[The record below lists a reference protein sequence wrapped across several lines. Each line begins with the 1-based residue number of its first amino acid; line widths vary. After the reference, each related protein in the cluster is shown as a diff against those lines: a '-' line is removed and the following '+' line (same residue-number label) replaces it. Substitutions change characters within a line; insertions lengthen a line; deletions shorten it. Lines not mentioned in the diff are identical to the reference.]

1 MGHLLLELKIGLTE
15 KKIIQKMAAGFRVL
29 SKYVGPVKLCVFDW
43 AGTVVD
49 SGVFAPVL
57 TFQKL
62 FEDEGVPITSAEVRA
77 PMGVHKRLHIQRICQ
92 LPEVRKRWTDKK
104 GSPPTDE
111 DAERIYSKSLT
122 ATLDLLPANSKMIRG
137 VPETMN
143 KLRKE
148 FGVKI
153 GSSTGYTSEIMAKLK
168 PLAAAEGYTPDSYV
182 TSDLVKSRRPGPA

>member
-1 MGHLLLELKIGLTE
+1 M
-15 KKIIQKMAAGFRVL
+15 
-29 SKYVGPVKLCVFDW
+29 
-43 AGTVVD
+43 
-49 SGVFAPVL
+49 
-57 TFQKL
+57 
-62 FEDEGVPITSAEVRA
+62 
-77 PMGVHKRLHIQRICQ
+77 
-92 LPEVRKRWTDKK
+92 RKRWTDKK

-143 KLRKE
+143 KLRSE

-168 PLAAAEGYTPDSYV
+168 VDMNNATLYTLKPCSA
-182 TSDLVKSRRPGPA
+182 PGS